1 MTHWFKSW
9 LILGFAWMYGG
20 VTQGAGAQVI
30 ERERDSTI
38 TGPRG
43 RSIER
48 KLDVQRG
55 PGFYQRQLQIQRPG
69 GTRER
74 DMTIQRGF
82 RPGFGGGGFWPRP
95 PAFLGREVLMLPRPA
110 TNFSFGLMAAP
121 MIRDSLR
128 SGGGSGCGR
137 SRAGPGAVGPVG
149 PGGPGGPGGS
159 AGAPRSRRRWTRW
172 PWPLRKLQSLHSN
185 SRRDGARELGRLGDT
200 RALPALV
207 HVLKYDSSKDVRIA
221 AATALGEI
229 GGSEA
234 EVVLERCIIYEKKQ
248 DVRDAAAAALRHAR
262 NTPHP
267 VASTPSSAGPPVPE
281 ATIPPLQSE
290 VPQLSSPLPSPG
302 SRTSPFRPQ
311 PSPNEPSL
319 EGPGSRPGSD
329 SNSGSGWG
337 SASGS
342 GSDSGTGS
350 ASSSGS
356 DSATAA
362 DADRLPPPAPLPVKP
377 R

>member
-9 LILGFAWMYGG
+9 LILGFVWMYGG
-20 VTQGAGAQVI
+20 VTQGTGAQVI

-69 GTRER
+69 GTLER

-95 PAFLGREVLMLPRPA
+95 PAFLGREFLMLPRPA
-110 TNFSFGLMAAP
+110 NNFSFGLMAAP
-121 MIRDSLR
+121 MITIPFGVGA
-128 SGGGSGCGR
+128 GGV
-137 SRAGPGAVGPVG
+137 APGPAAVGPA
-149 PGGPGGPGGS
+149 GPGGPGGS
-159 AGAPRSRRRWTRW
+159 GGSAAAPAQPS
-172 PWPLRKLQSLHSN
+172 PLDPVALAASKLQSLHSN
-185 SRRDGARELGRLGDT
+185 SRRDGARELGRLGDP
-200 RALPALV
+200 RAVPALV

-229 GGSEA
+229 GGSEV

-262 NTPHP
+262 NTPQP

-281 ATIPPLQSE
+281 ATIPPQQSE

-329 SNSGSGWG
+329 SNSGSNSGSGWG
-337 SASGS
+337 SASGA
-342 GSDSGTGS
+342 DS
-350 ASSSGS
+350 ASE
-356 DSATAA
+356 SATGANTE
-362 DADRLPPPAPLPVKP
+362 RLPPPAPVPVKP
-377 R
+377 Q

>member
-1 MTHWFKSW
+1 VIHSSRFRWVTL
-9 LILGFAWMYGG
+9 LICMHLWTTSFAFSQ
-20 VTQGAGAQVI
+20 VT

-55 PGFYQRQLQIQRPG
+55 PGYYQRQLQIQRPG
-69 GTRER
+69 GTLER
-74 DMTIQRGF
+74 DITIQRGF

-95 PAFLGREVLMLPRPA
+95 PAYFGREVLMLPRPA

-121 MIRDSLR
+121 LITIPFGAGVGVGA
-128 SGGGSGCGR
+128 GGG
-137 SRAGPGAVGPVG
+137 APGPSAVGPAG
-149 PGGPGGPGGS
+149 PGGPSGPGGPP
-159 AGAPRSRRRWTRW
+159 GAPAQSS
-172 PWPLRKLQSLHSN
+172 PLDPVALAASKLQSHHSS
-185 SRRDGARELGRLGDT
+185 SRRDGTRELGRLGDP
-200 RALPALV
+200 RAVPALV

-234 EVVLERCIIYEKKQ
+234 EVILERCIIYEKKQ

-262 NTPHP
+262 NMPHP
-267 VASTPSSAGPPVPE
+267 AVTTPLSAGQPPVPE
-281 ATIPPLQSE
+281 AATPPQESA
-290 VPQLSSPLPSPG
+290 VPRLSSPLPSPG

-311 PSPNEPSL
+311 HGQDEPAL
-319 EGPGSRPGSD
+319 EGPGSRAGSD
-329 SNSGSGWG
+329 SNSRWS

-342 GSDSGTGS
+342 ASESDSG
-350 ASSSGS
+350 A
-356 DSATAA
+356 ATAT
-362 DADRLPPPAPLPVKP
+362 DTERVPPPAPVPVKP
-377 R
+377 Q